1 MSNAPTEAHIQD
13 CVRQMTDNKTI
24 THSERTQGYAQL
36 RLADFSAVLNEWA
49 LPHDNSQPLPNVHQA
64 LLDKNGVD
72 EQKAQQI
79 VAFVQQQAKQG
90 NYTALLYWTYCLAR
104 GLGTAQQPQK
114 AAQLVKQLSVRGDER
129 ASRWLGEML
138 AAAPLAAGE
147 MLADEMKAACTSFQ
161 AQYPE
166 YDEQQVQAACEHYM
180 QQPAAVKHIAKQWLE
195 TAVQQGSPIAA
206 QRIRGLTAL
215 GLLSAAPVP
224 KRLQTMEA
232 YLTSQLTQVQSMLH
246 SVDDPD
252 ILVLPDN
259 IRLSQYE
266 EDDADQVWRKP
277 LIYGAVALA
286 VAFLFTVLMKS
297 FFSTPPTPP
306 LP

>member
-1 MSNAPTEAHIQD
+1 M
-13 CVRQMTDNKTI
+13 
-24 THSERTQGYAQL
+24 
-36 RLADFSAVLNEWA
+36 LNEWA

-64 LLDKNGVD
+64 LLDKHGVD

-259 IRLSQYE
+259 IRLPQYE
-266 EDDADQVWRKP
+266 EEGEDQVWRKP
-277 LIYGAVALA
+277 LIYGAVAL
-286 VAFLFTVLMKS
+286 VIAFLFTVLMKS